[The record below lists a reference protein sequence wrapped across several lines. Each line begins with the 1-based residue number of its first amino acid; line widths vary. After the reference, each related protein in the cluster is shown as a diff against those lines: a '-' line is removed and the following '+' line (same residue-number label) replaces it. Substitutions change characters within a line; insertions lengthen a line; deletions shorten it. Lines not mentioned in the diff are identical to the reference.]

1 MVNTYIAAG
10 DISPMIL
17 FYNGPA
23 SNPFN
28 AARHSF
34 YGWGY
39 TPTFQIDG
47 VFQRIGWNQSI
58 VQNYINTRVATP
70 SYLDITVTLE
80 GDETGGTATYTLTA
94 QQDLGASSL
103 KLYSAIVES
112 GDVAGSGYG
121 YYQGQTMAWEP
132 RAWPCGSNGYP
143 ISFTGPYPQELVV
156 VRTYTLDPVQH
167 TYENLDAVTFVQ
179 TSSGNKEVMN
189 TSFDHLDQTG
199 VGDSPD
205 LNLSDLTLTIGPNPT
220 SGYLSISSI
229 IPAGTAGTI
238 RVFDLQGRIID
249 EFAAGGLSSTSPVE
263 TGLYFVRLETSTGEV
278 IIERFTV
285 IR

>member
-28 AARHSF
+28 AGRHSF
-34 YGWGY
+34 YGWSY

-47 VFQRIGWNQSI
+47 IYQRVGWSQSI

-70 SYLDITVTLE
+70 SYLDIEVTFV

-94 QQDLGASSL
+94 EQDLGASSL

-132 RAWPCGSNGYP
+132 RAWPCGSNGYA
-143 ISFTGPYPQELVV
+143 ITFTGPYPQELVV

-189 TSFDHLDQTG
+189 ASFLHLAQTG
-199 VGDSPD
+199 IEGSPV
-205 LNLSDLTLTIGPNPT
+205 SDLMLTIGPNPT

-229 IPAGTAGTI
+229 IPAGTSGTI
-238 RVFDLQGRIID
+238 SVFDLQGRIVD
-249 EFAAGGLSSTSPVE
+249 QFAAGGLSSTSPVE

-278 IIERFTV
+278 ITERFTV
-285 IR
+285 VR